1 MSERT
6 ISFID
11 VDLTA
16 VKNAISSYTSFY
28 NGLADIYDSHY
39 PNTKKLANELHDG
52 FMDAYVGENEEVI
65 KKVDSICT
73 QTDELGKSITSL
85 LDSVGGYIQELQRRL
100 NELGD
105 ERIRAEREQSSNR

>member
-1 MSERT
+1 MSERAL
-6 ISFID
+6 SVID
-11 VDLTA
+11 MDLTA

-39 PNTKKLANELHDG
+39 PKTKTLSNELHDG
-52 FMDAYVGENEEVI
+52 FLDAYVGENEDVI
-65 KKVDSICT
+65 KKVDSVCS
-73 QTDELGKSITSL
+73 QTDALGESMTTL

-105 ERIRAEREQSSNR
+105 ERIRAEREQSSK